1 MLTKKKN
8 CLAWVRVR
16 RGACEMGMPEHGGPQ
31 AAAFARACKSSP
43 PPSLFNLLSSQ
54 ARAFFYILFVSVPA
68 PAERTGRSSLD
79 AGGGAVVEVE
89 STGEEAARAPS
100 PARER
105 LRVAPFSFCV

>member
-1 MLTKKKN
+1 
-8 CLAWVRVR
+8 
-16 RGACEMGMPEHGGPQ
+16 MGMPEHGGPQ

-43 PPSLFNLLSSQ
+43 PPSLFNLLSQ
-54 ARAFFYILFVSVPA
+54 ARTFFYILFVSVPA